1 VEFHILGPVEVV
13 VDGGAVALGP
23 PKQRAVLVELL
34 RARGAVARDRLI
46 ASLWRDEPPK
56 SAVGSLQVY
65 IHGLRR
71 AVGEE
76 RIETVGA
83 AYRLRLED
91 GDRVDADEFTRLVD
105 RARTAVAYE
114 RAADAVNDVVA
125 ALELWRGAALADV
138 AELGE
143 LATFAGELEERRIEA
158 LELRNDAWLELGR
171 HDLVLDEIERLVV
184 AEPYR
189 ERLRAQQI
197 LALYRDGRHADALA
211 AYRATRDAW
220 DEELGIEPTPALR
233 ELERAVLRHDESLA
247 APSAERPRERRAL
260 PEPPT
265 PLVGRRLEIA
275 SVAALL
281 RGQARLVTLVG
292 AGGTGKTR
300 VALAVAAELELEF
313 NDGAVF
319 VDLSPIDDPQL
330 LVPTIAGALDVAAD
344 AVTEQ
349 LASRNLLLV
358 LDNLEQIVDAAD
370 DVGALLNGAP
380 RLRVL
385 ATSRTPLRLAAE
397 HEYPVQPLPVPRPGA
412 AASEIA
418 RNEAVQLFVARAHA
432 AGMQLAAGEDIA
444 ALCRRLDGL
453 PLALEL
459 AAARTKLLGPTE
471 ILERIEQDVSLL
483 ASSARDV
490 PRRQATLAATIQWSL
505 DLLGDDERR
514 AFGRLGVF
522 AGGFTVDSAAHVGVD
537 LDSVASLVDKSLLQR
552 RESRFAMLETVRP
565 FAVELLDEDI
575 RRMHAE
581 WLTALAERIESRLVS
596 EDDTA
601 ALLDELEGEL
611 DNIRTALGWTIDAH
625 ETELALR
632 LVSATRPVWEIRGRL
647 REGAGWLDRVL
658 AAAGEEH
665 PELRARVHGFAGTAA
680 FRRGALDAADAHW
693 RTMLALFEQLGDREG
708 IARGLSDVGT
718 AAAARGDWEESRE
731 LLEQAATGFRELGE
745 RKRLAVVLGNLGH
758 VAGHVGDFAGGIALT
773 VEALELEREV
783 GDRQREAVSLNNL
796 GSFAAETGDHEEAR
810 RWLSECAELSLKI
823 GYREVIAHV
832 LVTHAKIA
840 LAEGDPVESARVAAA
855 ADVVFADIGSEM
867 PGVEGERFVQLKEE
881 VRLLLGDKEYARIR
895 AEVEAGPVEDA
906 LLLAAPNAQL
916 DPIEPR

>member
-1 VEFHILGPVEVV
+1 VEFNILGPVEVV
-13 VDGGAVALGP
+13 ADGRAVTLGP
-23 PKQRAVLVELL
+23 PKQRAVLVELV
-34 RARGAVARDRLI
+34 RARGAVARERLI

-71 AVGEE
+71 ALGEE

-83 AYRLRLED
+83 AYRLRLD
-91 GDRVDADEFTRLVD
+91 PGDRIDSDEFTRRVE
-105 RARTAVAYE
+105 RARTGLAHE
-114 RAADAVNDVVA
+114 RAADAVNDVLA

-143 LATFAGELEERRIEA
+143 LSAFASELEERRIEA

-171 HDLVLDEIERLVV
+171 HDLVLDEIERLVA

-197 LALYRDGRHADALA
+197 LALYRDGRQADALA
-211 AYRATRDAW
+211 AYRVTRDAW

-233 ELERAVLRHDESLA
+233 ELERAVLRHDPSLA
-247 APSAERPRERRAL
+247 GPDRDTRPERRPL

-313 NDGAVF
+313 AEGAAF
-319 VDLSPIDDPQL
+319 VDLSPIEDPQL
-330 LVPTIAGALDVAAD
+330 LVPTIAAALDVAAD
-344 AVTEQ
+344 ALIEQ
-349 LASRNLLLV
+349 LASRHLLLV
-358 LDNLEQIVDAAD
+358 LDNLEQIAEAAG
-370 DVGALLNGAP
+370 DVAKLLNAAP

-397 HEYPVQPLPVPRPGA
+397 HEYPVQPLPVPRHGA
-412 AASEIA
+412 ALEELA
-418 RNEAVQLFVARAHA
+418 RNEAVQLFVTRAHA
-432 AGMQLAAGEDIA
+432 AGMELAADEEIA
-444 ALCRRLDGL
+444 RLCRRLDGL

-459 AAARTKLLGPTE
+459 AAARTKLLRPAD
-471 ILERIEQDVSLL
+471 ILERIERDVTLL

-505 DLLGDDERR
+505 DLLTDDERR

-537 LDSVASLVDKSLLQR
+537 LDTLASLVDKSLLQR

-565 FAVELLDEDI
+565 FAIELLDDDI

-581 WLTALAERIESRLVS
+581 WVTALAERVESELIG
-596 EDDTA
+596 DADTV
-601 ALLDELEGEL
+601 ALLDELESEL

-632 LVSATRPVWEIRGRL
+632 LASASRPLWEIRGRL

-658 AAAGEEH
+658 AAAGDDR
-665 PELRARVHGFAGTAA
+665 PELRAKVHGFAGVAA
-680 FRRGALDAADAHW
+680 FRRGAVDVADSHW
-693 RTMLALFEQLGDREG
+693 RTMLALFEELGDREG

-731 LLEQAATGFRELGE
+731 LLEQAATAFRELGE

-758 VAGHVGDFAGGIALT
+758 VAGHVGDFADGIVLT

-783 GDRQREAVSLNNL
+783 GDKQRQAISLNNL
-796 GSFAAETGDHEEAR
+796 GSFAAETGEHDEAR
-810 RWLSECAELSLKI
+810 RWLGECAELALEL
-823 GYREVIAHV
+823 GYREVIAHA

-840 LAEGDPVESARVAAA
+840 LAEGDAAEAARIATA
-855 ADVVFADIGSEM
+855 ADVVFADLGSEM
-867 PGVEGERFVQLKEE
+867 PGVEGERFAELKAETRS
-881 VRLLLGDKEYARIR
+881 RLGEDEYERARS
-895 AEVEAGPVEDA
+895 EVEGGSVEDA
-906 LLLAAPNAQL
+906 LLMAAPASQ
-916 DPIEPR
+916 R

>member
-1 VEFHILGPVEVV
+1 MELHILGPVEVV
-13 VDGGAVALGP
+13 ADGRAIALGP

-34 RARGAVARDRLI
+34 RARGAVARERLI

-71 AVGEE
+71 ALGER

-83 AYRLRLED
+83 AYRLRLDD

-105 RARTAVAYE
+105 RARTALVYE

-143 LATFAGELEERRIEA
+143 LSTFAGELEERRIEA

-171 HDLVLDEIERLVV
+171 HDLVLDEIERLVA

-197 LALYRDGRHADALA
+197 LALYRDGRQADALT

-233 ELERAVLRHDESLA
+233 ELERAVLRQDEALA
-247 APSAERPRERRAL
+247 GPDRVERSERRPL
-260 PEPPT
+260 PQPPT

-281 RGQARLVTLVG
+281 RGRARLVTLVG

-313 NDGAVF
+313 GEGAVF
-319 VDLSPIDDPQL
+319 VDLSPIDDPEL
-330 LVPTIAGALDVAAD
+330 LVTTIAAALDVGAD
-344 AVTEQ
+344 ALGEH

-358 LDNLEQIVDAAD
+358 LDNLEQIVDAAGD
-370 DVGALLNGAP
+370 IGALLNAAP

-412 AASEIA
+412 AADELA
-418 RNEAVQLFVARAHA
+418 RNEAVQLFVTRAHA
-432 AGMQLAAGEDIA
+432 AGVELSVGDDVA

-459 AAARTKLLGPTE
+459 AAARTKLLGPAE
-471 ILERIEQDVSLL
+471 ILERIERDVSLL
-483 ASSARDV
+483 ASSTRDV

-537 LDSVASLVDKSLLQR
+537 LDALASLVDKSLLQR
-552 RESRFAMLETVRP
+552 REGRFAMLETVRS
-565 FAVELLDEDI
+565 FAIELLDDDI

-581 WLTALAERIESRLVS
+581 WLTALAERVESQVIS
-596 EDDTA
+596 DADTA
-601 ALLDELEGEL
+601 ALLDELEHEL
-611 DNIRTALGWTIDAH
+611 DNIRTALAWTIDAR
-625 ETELALR
+625 EVELALR
-632 LVSATRPVWEIRGRL
+632 LASATRSIWEIRGRL
-647 REGAGWLDRVL
+647 REGASWLERVL
-658 AAAGEEH
+658 AVAGDEH
-665 PELRARVHGFAGTAA
+665 PELRAKVHGFAGVAA
-680 FRRGALDAADAHW
+680 FRRGALDAADVHW
-693 RTMLALFEQLGDREG
+693 QTMLALFQQLGDREG
-708 IARGLSDVGT
+708 IGRGLSDVGT
-718 AAAARGDWEESRE
+718 LAAARGEWEQSRE
-731 LLEQAATGFRELGE
+731 LLERAAAVFRELGE

-758 VAGHVGDFAGGIALT
+758 VAGHVGDFEGGIALT
-773 VEALELEREV
+773 MEALELEREL
-783 GDRQREAVSLNNL
+783 GDRMRTAISLNNL
-796 GSFAAETGDHEEAR
+796 GSFAAETGEHEEAR
-810 RWLSECAELSLKI
+810 RWLGECAEVALAI
-823 GYREVIAHV
+823 GYHEVIAHA

-840 LAEGDPVESARVAAA
+840 LTEGDAAEAARVAAA
-855 ADVVFADIGSEM
+855 ADVVFADLGSEM
-867 PGVEGERFVQLKEE
+867 PGVEGERFKELKDE
-881 VRLLLGDKEYARIR
+881 VRAALGQEEYGRIR
-895 AEVEAGPVEDA
+895 GEVESGPVAEA
-906 LLLAAPNAQL
+906 LLMAAPA
-916 DPIEPR
+916 

>member
-1 VEFHILGPVEVV
+1 VEFRILGPVEVA
-13 VDGGAVALGP
+13 VDGRLVALGP

-34 RARGAVARDRLI
+34 RTRGAVARDRLI
-46 ASLWRDEPPK
+46 ATLWRDEPPK

-71 AVGEE
+71 ALGDG

-83 AYRLRLED
+83 SYRLRLDE
-91 GDRVDADEFTRLVD
+91 GDRVDADEFTRLVE
-105 RARTAVAYE
+105 RARTASAYD

-138 AELGE
+138 AELGG
-143 LATFAGELEERRIEA
+143 LSVFADELEERRIEA
-158 LELRNDAWLELGR
+158 LELRNDVWLERGR
-171 HDLVLDEIERLVV
+171 HDLVLDEIDRLIA

-197 LALYRDGRHADALA
+197 LALYRDGRQADALA
-211 AYRATRDAW
+211 AYRSTRDAW
-220 DEELGIEPTPALR
+220 DEELGIEPTPGLR
-233 ELERAVLRHDESLA
+233 ELERAVLRQDDALA
-247 APSAERPRERRAL
+247 GPGAERRAERRPL

-313 NDGAVF
+313 ADGAVF
-319 VDLSPIDDPQL
+319 VDLSPIDDPKL
-330 LVPTIAGALDVAAD
+330 LLPTIAAALDVAAD
-344 AVTEQ
+344 SLVEQ

-358 LDNLEQIVDAAD
+358 LDNLEQIVESAA
-370 DVGALLNGAP
+370 DVGALLNDAP

-385 ATSRTPLRLAAE
+385 ATSRTPLQLAAE

-412 AASEIA
+412 STEELA
-418 RNEAVQLFVARAHA
+418 RNEAVQLFVVRAHA
-432 AGMQLAAGEDIA
+432 AGVELAAGDDVA

-459 AAARTKLLGPTE
+459 AAARTKLLRPVD
-471 ILERIEQDVSLL
+471 ILERIERDVSLL

-490 PRRQATLAATIQWSL
+490 PRRQSTLAATIQWSL
-505 DLLGDDERR
+505 DLLGDEERR

-522 AGGFTVDSAAHVGVD
+522 AGGFTIDSAAHVGVD
-537 LDSVASLVDKSLLQR
+537 LQVLASLVDKSLLQR
-552 RESRFAMLETVRP
+552 REGRFAMLETVRP
-565 FAVELLDEDI
+565 FAIELLDDDI

-581 WLTALAERIESRLVS
+581 WVTALTERIESQLIS
-596 EDDTA
+596 DADTV
-601 ALLDELEGEL
+601 ALLDELESEL
-611 DNIRTALGWTIDAH
+611 DNVRTALVWTIEAH

-632 LVSATRPVWEIRGRL
+632 LVSATRPLWEIRGGL
-647 REGAGWLDRVL
+647 REGAHWLDRVL
-658 AAAGEEH
+658 AAAGDEH
-665 PELRARVHGFAGTAA
+665 PHLRAKVHGFAGVAA
-680 FRRGALDAADAHW
+680 FRRGAVDVADTHW

-718 AAAARGDWEESRE
+718 AAAARGDWEESRA
-731 LLEQAATGFRELGE
+731 LLEQAAAAFRELGE

-758 VAGHVGDFAGGIALT
+758 VAGHVGDFEGGIALT
-773 VEALELEREV
+773 IEALELEREV
-783 GDRQREAVSLNNL
+783 GDKQRQTISLNNL
-796 GSFAAETGDHEEAR
+796 GSFAAEAGDHEEAR
-810 RWLSECAELSLKI
+810 RWLGECAGLALEI

-832 LVTHAKIA
+832 LVTYAKIA
-840 LAEGDPVESARVAAA
+840 LAENDPTEAARIAAA
-855 ADVVFADIGSEM
+855 ADVVFADLGSEM
-867 PGVEGERFVQLKEE
+867 PGVEGERFAVLKDQ
-881 VRLLLGDKEYARIR
+881 VRSVLGDEEYARIR
-895 AEVEAGPVEDA
+895 GEVERGPVEEA
-906 LLLAAPNAQL
+906 LLIATY
-916 DPIEPR
+916 

>member
-1 VEFHILGPVEVV
+1 VEFRILGPVEVV
-13 VDGGAVALGP
+13 VDGRAVALGP
-23 PKQRAVLVELL
+23 PKQRAVLVELI
-34 RARGAVARDRLI
+34 RARGAVGRDRLI
-46 ASLWRDEPPK
+46 ASLWRDGPPK

-71 AVGEE
+71 ALGEG

-83 AYRLRLED
+83 AYRLRLDES
-91 GDRVDADEFTRLVD
+91 DRIDADEFTRLAE
-105 RARTAVAYE
+105 RARTAVACD
-114 RAADAVNDVVA
+114 RPADAVNDVVA

-143 LATFAGELEERRIEA
+143 LSRFAAELEERRIEA

-171 HDLVLDEIERLVV
+171 HDLVLDEIDRLIA

-197 LALYRDGRHADALA
+197 LALYRDGRQADALA

-220 DEELGIEPTPALR
+220 DDELGIEPTPALR
-233 ELERAVLRHDESLA
+233 ELERAVLRQDDALA
-247 APSAERPRERRAL
+247 GPHEARADRRPL

-292 AGGTGKTR
+292 PGGTGKTR

-313 NDGAVF
+313 TAGAVF

-330 LVPTIAGALDVAAD
+330 LLPTIAAALEVSPDDVAGH
-344 AVTEQ
+344 

-358 LDNLEQIVDAAD
+358 LDNLEQIVEAAN
-370 DVGALLNGAP
+370 DVAGLLSGAP

-385 ATSRTPLRLAAE
+385 VTSRTPLQLAVE

-412 AASEIA
+412 STDELA
-418 RNEAVQLFVARAHA
+418 RNEAVQLFVTRAHA
-432 AGMQLAAGEDIA
+432 AGMELTAGEEVA

-459 AAARTKLLGPTE
+459 AAARTKLLRPVD
-471 ILERIEQDVSLL
+471 ILERIERDVSLL

-505 DLLGDDERR
+505 DLLRDEERR

-522 AGGFTVDSAAHVGVD
+522 AGGFTIDSAAHVGVE
-537 LDSVASLVDKSLLQR
+537 LDSLASLVDKSLLQR
-552 RESRFAMLETVRP
+552 RDGRFAMLETVRP
-565 FAVELLDEDI
+565 FAIELLDDDI

-581 WLTALAERIESRLVS
+581 WLTTLAERIESQLIS
-596 EDDTA
+596 DADTV
-601 ALLDELEGEL
+601 ALLDELESEL
-611 DNIRTALGWTIDAH
+611 DNIRTALSWTIDAH

-632 LVSATRPVWEIRGRL
+632 LVSATRPLWEIRGGL
-647 REGAGWLDRVL
+647 REGAQWLDRVL
-658 AAAGEEH
+658 AAAGDEH
-665 PELRARVHGFAGTAA
+665 PQLRAKVHGFAGVAA
-680 FRRGALDAADAHW
+680 FRRGAVDAADTHW
-693 RTMLALFEQLGDREG
+693 RTMLALFEKLGDREG

-731 LLEQAATGFRELGE
+731 LLEQAATAFRELGE

-773 VEALELEREV
+773 LEALQLEREV
-783 GDRQREAVSLNNL
+783 GDKQRQAISLNNL
-796 GSFAAETGDHEEAR
+796 GSFAAETGEHEEAR
-810 RWLSECAELSLKI
+810 RWLGECAELSLEI
-823 GYREVIAHV
+823 GYREVIAHA

-840 LAEGDPVESARVAAA
+840 LAQGDGVEAARMAAA
-855 ADVVFADIGSEM
+855 ADAVFADLGSEM
-867 PGVEGERFVQLKEE
+867 PGVEGERFMELKDEM
-881 VRLLLGDKEYARIR
+881 RALLGAAEYARIHD
-895 AEVEAGPVEDA
+895 EVKSGPVEDA
-906 LLLAAPNAQL
+906 LLLAVPAGSQPAA
-916 DPIEPR
+916 ER

>member
-1 VEFHILGPVEVV
+1 MEFRILGPVEVV
-13 VDGGAVALGP
+13 VDGRPVALGP

-34 RARGAVARDRLI
+34 RARGAVGRDRLI

-71 AVGEE
+71 ALGEG

-83 AYRLRLED
+83 AYRLRLDES
-91 GDRVDADEFTRLVD
+91 DRVDADDFTRLAE
-105 RARTAVAYE
+105 RARAAVAYD

-125 ALELWRGAALADV
+125 ALELGRGAALADV

-143 LATFAGELEERRIEA
+143 LSRFAAELEERRIEA

-171 HDLVLDEIERLVV
+171 HDLVLDEIDRLVA

-189 ERLRAQQI
+189 ERFRAQQI
-197 LALYRDGRHADALA
+197 LALYRDGRQADALA

-233 ELERAVLRHDESLA
+233 ELERAVLRQDDALA
-247 APSAERPRERRAL
+247 GPHEQQQAERRPL

-281 RGQARLVTLVG
+281 RNQARLVTLVG

-313 NDGAVF
+313 TDGAVF

-330 LVPTIAGALDVAAD
+330 LLPTIAAALDVSPD
-344 AVTEQ
+344 AVAGQ

-358 LDNLEQIVDAAD
+358 LDNLEQIVEAAS
-370 DVGALLNGAP
+370 DVAVLLSAAP

-412 AASEIA
+412 STEELA
-418 RNEAVQLFVARAHA
+418 RNEAVQLFVTRAHA
-432 AGMQLAAGEDIA
+432 VGMELAAGPEVA

-459 AAARTKLLGPTE
+459 AAARTKLLRPAD
-471 ILERIEQDVSLL
+471 ILERIERDVSLL

-505 DLLGDDERR
+505 DLLADEERR

-522 AGGFTVDSAAHVGVD
+522 AGGFTIDSAAHVGVELD
-537 LDSVASLVDKSLLQR
+537 LLASLVDKSLLQR
-552 RESRFAMLETVRP
+552 RDGRFAMLETVRP
-565 FAVELLDEDI
+565 FAIELLDDDI

-581 WLTALAERIESRLVS
+581 WSTALAERVESQLIS
-596 EDDTA
+596 DADTV
-601 ALLDELEGEL
+601 ALLDELESEL
-611 DNIRTALGWTIDAH
+611 DNIRSALAWTIDAH
-625 ETELALR
+625 EIELALR
-632 LVSATRPVWEIRGRL
+632 LVSATRPLWEIRGRL
-647 REGAGWLDRVL
+647 REGAQWLDRVL
-658 AAAGEEH
+658 DAAGDEH
-665 PELRARVHGFAGTAA
+665 PELRAKVHGFAGVAA
-680 FRRGALDAADAHW
+680 FRRGAVDAADTHW
-693 RTMLALFEQLGDREG
+693 RTMLALFEQLDDREG

-718 AAAARGDWEESRE
+718 AAAARGDWEESRG
-731 LLEQAATGFRELGE
+731 LLEQAATAFRELGE

-758 VAGHVGDFAGGIALT
+758 VAGHVGDFSGGIALT
-773 VEALELEREV
+773 LEALELEREV
-783 GDRQREAVSLNNL
+783 GDKQRQAISLNNL
-796 GSFAAETGDHEEAR
+796 GSFAAETGEHDEAR
-810 RWLSECAELSLKI
+810 RWLGECAELSLEI
-823 GYREVIAHV
+823 GYREVIAHA

-840 LAEGDPVESARVAAA
+840 LAESDPAEAARIAAA
-855 ADVVFADIGSEM
+855 ADVVFADLGSEM
-867 PGVEGERFVQLKEE
+867 PGVEGERFAELKDE
-881 VRLLLGDKEYARIR
+881 VRSQLGDDEYARIR
-895 AEVEAGPVEDA
+895 EEVETGSVEDA
-906 LLLAAPNAQL
+906 LLMATPA
-916 DPIEPR
+916 

>member
-1 VEFHILGPVEVV
+1 MEFHILGPIEAVA
-13 VDGGAVALGP
+13 DGRAVALGP

-71 AVGEE
+71 ALGEG
-76 RIETVGA
+76 RIETVGV
-83 AYRLRLED
+83 AYRLRLDET
-91 GDRVDADEFTRLVD
+91 DRVDADEFSRLVD
-105 RARTAVAYE
+105 RARTALAYD
-114 RAADAVNDVVA
+114 RSADAVNDVVA

-143 LATFAGELEERRIEA
+143 LSTFAGELEERRIEA
-158 LELRNDAWLELGR
+158 LELRNDAWLDLGR
-171 HDLVLDEIERLVV
+171 HDLVLDEIDRLVG

-197 LALYRDGRHADALA
+197 LALYRDGRQADALA

-233 ELERAVLRHDESLA
+233 ELELAVLRHDDVLA
-247 APSAERPRERRAL
+247 GPSNDRRSERRPL

-281 RGQARLVTLVG
+281 RAQTRLVTLVG

-313 NDGAVF
+313 TEGAVF
-319 VDLSPIDDPQL
+319 VDLSPIDDAQL
-330 LVPTIAGALDVAAD
+330 LVPTIAAALDVPAD
-344 AVTEQ
+344 GVAEHLST
-349 LASRNLLLV
+349 RNVLLV
-358 LDNLEQIVDAAD
+358 LDNFEQIVDAAD

-412 AASEIA
+412 AAAEIA
-418 RNEAVQLFVARAHA
+418 RNEAVQLFVTRAHA
-432 AGMQLAAGEDIA
+432 AGMELAAGEDIA

-459 AAARTKLLGPTE
+459 AAARTKLLGPSE
-471 ILERIEQDVSLL
+471 ILERIERDVSLL

-505 DLLGDDERR
+505 DLLSEHERR

-522 AGGFTVDSAAHVGVD
+522 SGGFTVDSASHVGVE
-537 LDSVASLVDKSLLQR
+537 LDSLASLVDKSLLQR
-552 RESRFAMLETVRP
+552 RDGRFAMLETVRP
-565 FAVELLDEDI
+565 FAIELLDDDI

-581 WLTALAERIESRLVS
+581 WLTALAERVESQLIG
-596 EDDTA
+596 DADTV
-601 ALLDELEGEL
+601 ALLDELESEL
-611 DNIRTALGWTIDAH
+611 DNIRTALAWTIDAH

-632 LVSATRPVWEIRGRL
+632 LISAARPVWEIRGGL
-647 REGAGWLDRVL
+647 REGATWLDRVL
-658 AAAGEEH
+658 DAAGDEH
-665 PELRARVHGFAGTAA
+665 PKLRAKVHGFAGVAA
-680 FRRGALDAADAHW
+680 FRRGALDDADRHW
-693 RTMLALFEQLGDREG
+693 RTMLALFEELGDREG

-731 LLEQAATGFRELGE
+731 LLEQAADVFRELGE

-758 VAGHVGDFAGGIALT
+758 VAGHVGDYENGIALT

-783 GDRQREAVSLNNL
+783 GDKQRQTISLNNL
-796 GSFAAETGDHEEAR
+796 GSFAAEAGDHEEAR
-810 RWLSECAELSLKI
+810 RWLCECSELALEI
-823 GYREVIAHV
+823 GYREVIAYA

-840 LAEGDPVESARVAAA
+840 LAETDPVEAARVAAA
-855 ADVVFADIGSEM
+855 ADLVFADIGSEM
-867 PGVEGERFVQLKEE
+867 PGFEGERFSELKDGLRSE
-881 VRLLLGDKEYARIR
+881 LGDEEYERIR
-895 AEVEAGPVEDA
+895 AEVEGAPVEDA
-906 LLLAAPNAQL
+906 LRIGTRAGLERPL
-916 DPIEPR
+916 ER